1 MRKRTKIILLLIVL
15 SVAVY
20 VCRLILATK
29 KSDKEL
35 TDWNAKMCSQIESR
49 RARPILVDVHS
60 LYSFDEPQ
68 DDISK
73 ILEPSKK
80 LPSLHTD
87 YSIGEPA
94 LFPMLISDKIV
105 VCQGTSLNIL
115 NQNIVYEYK
124 CEIIEC
130 ITYPKEEGT
139 DIIFYLIRR
148 DRENRYTFK
157 EIRFSG
163 TEFKETEI
171 AVLDMPSSYEM
182 SKLYSEVNFFTYA
195 DNTINVVLRGKD
207 KEKYFCIFKFS
218 SKGECLGKYSDGDV
232 IIPNKYD
239 SENLWYIKRE
249 ATKEVTRSNRRILCS
264 DKSILMKGENKV
276 CEISGFINQGYFAEE
291 ATIEF
296 MFADDSRMIP
306 GDLDFVNGPYWLEN
320 TAYLFSV
327 HEKKMTPAYFKK
339 YWKSGNILQ
348 RGKILKDPV
357 IVLF

>member
-1 MRKRTKIILLLIVL
+1 MKKRTKIILSLLVL
-15 SVAVY
+15 SIAWNM
-20 VCRLILATK
+20 CRLVLATK

-35 TDWNAKMCSQIESR
+35 AEWNAKMCSQIESR
-49 RARPILVDVHS
+49 RVRPILVDVHS
-60 LYSFDEPQ
+60 LYAFDEPQ

-73 ILEPSKK
+73 ILEPSKE
-80 LPSLHTD
+80 LPLLHTD

-105 VCQGTSLNIL
+105 ICQGSSLNIL

-124 CEIIEC
+124 CEYISC
-130 ITYPKEEGT
+130 ITYPKEAGT
-139 DIIFYLIRR
+139 DIIFYLIIEDR
-148 DRENRYTFK
+148 DNRYIFK
-157 EIRFSG
+157 EVRFSG

-171 AVLDMPSSYEM
+171 AVLDMPSSYKI
-182 SKLYSEVNFFTYA
+182 SRLYSEVSFFTYA
-195 DNTINVVLRGKD
+195 NGTIHVVLRD

-218 SKGECLGKYSDGDV
+218 SKGECLGKYSDGDI

-249 ATKEVTRSNRRILCS
+249 TTRSGKRILSS

-306 GDLDFVNGPYWLEN
+306 GDLDFVNGPYWLEH

-339 YWKSGNILQ
+339 YWKSSNILQ

>member
-1 MRKRTKIILLLIVL
+1 MKKRTKLIFLLLVL
-15 SVAVY
+15 SAAVY
-20 VCRLILATK
+20 VCWLILATK

-35 TDWNAKMCSQIESR
+35 ADWNAKMCSQIESR
-49 RARPILVDVHS
+49 RARPILVDVHK

-80 LPSLHTD
+80 LPLLHTD
-87 YSIGEPA
+87 YSIGETA

-124 CEIIEC
+124 CEFIDC
-130 ITYPKEEGT
+130 ITYPKEVGT
-139 DIIFYLIRR
+139 DILFYLIRE
-148 DRENRYTFK
+148 DREHRYIFT

-163 TEFKETEI
+163 TEFRETEI
-171 AVLDMPSSYEM
+171 AVLDMPSSYRI
-182 SKLYSEVNFFTYA
+182 SRLYSEVGFFTYTN
-195 DNTINVVLRGKD
+195 DTIHVVLTDDDNR
-207 KEKYFCIFKFS
+207 FCIFKFS
-218 SKGECLGKYSDGDV
+218 SEGECLGKYSDGDI

-249 ATKEVTRSNRRILCS
+249 ATRSGKRILS
-264 DKSILMKGENKV
+264 LDKSILMKDENKV
-276 CEISGFINQGYFAEE
+276 CEISGYICQGYFAEE
-291 ATIEF
+291 ATIEL
-296 MFADDSRMIP
+296 MFFDVSRMIP
-306 GDLDFVNGPYWLEN
+306 GDFDFVNGPYWPEY

-327 HEKKMTPAYFKK
+327 HKKKMTPAYFKK
-339 YWKSGNILQ
+339 YWKAGTILQ
-348 RGKILKDPV
+348 RGKILKEPV